1 VRHEVRN
8 YDYPRRI
15 AVRRQRVTTIR
26 GSLVDESEILY
37 QMSTEFAPDH
47 ATLIQRQIFGP

>member
-1 VRHEVRN
+1 MNH
-8 YDYPRRI
+8 DYPSLI
-15 AVRRQRVTTIR
+15 AIRLQRVTAIR